1 LGSTTPDLRRAEL
14 ERLPWLMRLLPYTA
28 PKPLLG
34 RTMRNAY
41 AVPGVLTDAV
51 VDRYPTMLLRPG
63 LRHTILDRVLLTR
76 LVPPGPI
83 PSPMGAPVLLLW
95 GERDGAVPASHAAD
109 QERALANVRTVTL
122 PRIG

>member
-1 LGSTTPDLRRAEL
+1 MGSTTLELRRAAL
-14 ERLPWLMRLLPYTA
+14 ERLPWLMRLLPYTE

-34 RTMRNAY
+34 RMMRNAHV
-41 AVPGVLTDAV
+41 VPCVLTDAV
-51 VDRYPTMLLRPG
+51 VDRNSTMLLAPG
-63 LRHTILDRVLLTR
+63 VRHTILDRVLQTR

-83 PSPMGAPVLLLW
+83 LLTVGALVLLLW
-95 GERDGAVPASHAAD
+95 GERDGVVPASQAAD

>member
-1 LGSTTPDLRRAEL
+1 MGSITPDLRRAAL

-51 VDRYPTMLLRPG
+51 VDRYSTMLLAPG
-63 LRHTILDRVLLTR
+63 VRHAILDRVLLTR

-83 PSPMGAPVLLLW
+83 LLTMGALVLLLW